1 MLDSHSEILLLQK
14 MHIYTKNFP
23 LTAYNSKYRENWHNK
38 MISIITDRLTKY
50 EELKNQPSI
59 YNMCVSMEIHKFIYE
74 EMLKDVPKNL
84 LKEFNDHLLS
94 FHEEMEL
101 IYKNALKKF
110 TISV

>member
-1 MLDSHSEILLLQK
+1 
-14 MHIYTKNFP
+14 
-23 LTAYNSKYRENWHNK
+23 

-101 IYKNALKKF
+101 IYKNALKNSQYLFSYKSSSHHH
-110 TISV
+110 IKVI